1 MPDTAHPRDIALKD
15 VSTRQPAHH
24 AEAPYQLFLAVAL
37 ALALLG
43 GFMLA
48 MLLPI
53 AGALEW
59 DWGTRWQEFAQAH
72 GQLQLLGFAGL
83 FIAGMAFRLMP
94 RFSGR
99 PLAYPLAVR
108 SVVVLIGG
116 GVGLRSSAPLFDSD
130 VFHGT
135 LLISGAVMLFG
146 GSIAFA
152 AVVMRTLLHPESK
165 AEATGWF
172 FVLGAGALA
181 ATGSLNLILTAR
193 AVNDGMRMLPVG
205 ENNALVSVELYGFV
219 LMFIGGIATRAVT
232 TLAGHPRSQFVAR
245 TAAAALA
252 TGASSYTGVTLF
264 SAIEGPS
271 PNRDRMANVALLIV
285 AMALLLIV
293 WATGIF
299 HPRANRVASASQAQ
313 FWFVRAAFGWL
324 VASGLLLSWY
334 AAGALADGET
344 LDQFEVDAVRHM
356 LTIGVVTMMIIGM
369 AMLVVP
375 EFAGRR
381 LQHPQERGVTW
392 AMFTAINLAAA
403 LRVWPTLEGIDWLS
417 SDRYWPMAAAGVL
430 ATAVIAAFAF
440 MFAQSYLE
448 QRRKDWASL
457 DAPGRR
463 LTPRT

>member
-1 MPDTAHPRDIALKD
+1 MPDSCTRGIALKD
-15 VSTRQPAHH
+15 ISPRQQPHH
-24 AEAPYQLFLAVAL
+24 AEAPYQLFLAAAL
-37 ALALLG
+37 SLALLG

-48 MLLPI
+48 MLMPI

-59 DWGTRWQEFAQAH
+59 GWGTRWREFAQAH

-99 PLAYPLAVR
+99 PLAYPFAVR

-116 GVGLRSSAPLFDSD
+116 GVGLRSLAPLFDSD
-130 VFHGT
+130 LAHDT
-135 LLISGAVMLFG
+135 LVISGAVLLFA

-152 AVVMRTLLHPESK
+152 AVIMRTLLHPESK

-181 ATGSLNLILTAR
+181 ATGSLNLILTVR
-193 AVNDGMRMLPVG
+193 AINDGMRMLPVG
-205 ENNALVSVELYGFV
+205 ETNALVSIELYGFI

-232 TLAGHPRSQFVAR
+232 TLVGHARSQFVAR
-245 TAAAALA
+245 IAAAALA
-252 TGASSYTGVTLF
+252 IGAASQTGVTLV
-264 SAIEGPS
+264 SATEGPS
-271 PNRDRMANVALLIV
+271 PNLDRVANVTLLII

-293 WATGIF
+293 WETGIF

-313 FWFVRAAFGWL
+313 FWFVRAAFVWL
-324 VASGLLLSWY
+324 VVSSLLQSWY
-334 AAGALADGET
+334 AAGALSKGTT
-344 LDQFEVDAVRHM
+344 LDQFEVDAIRHM
-356 LTIGVVTMMIIGM
+356 LTIGVVTMMIVGM

-381 LQHPQERGVTW
+381 LQHPEERVVPW
-392 AMFTAINLAAA
+392 AMFIAINLAAM
-403 LRVWPTLEGIDWLS
+403 LRVWPALEGIGWLS
-417 SDRYWPMAAAGVL
+417 SGRYWPMAAAGVL
-430 ATAVIAAFAF
+430 ATAVVGAFAF

-448 QRRKDWASL
+448 QRRQAWASL
-457 DAPGRR
+457 EALGRHPV
-463 LTPRT
+463 PRT

>member
-1 MPDTAHPRDIALKD
+1 
-15 VSTRQPAHH
+15 
-24 AEAPYQLFLAVAL
+24 
-37 ALALLG
+37 
-43 GFMLA
+43 MLA

-59 DWGTRWQEFAQAH
+59 DWGTRWQELAQAH

-83 FIAGMAFRLMP
+83 FIAGMAFRLLP

-108 SVVVLIGG
+108 SIVVLIGG
-116 GVGLRSSAPLFDSD
+116 GVGLRSLAPLFDND
-130 VFHGT
+130 VLHGT

-152 AVVMRTLLHPESK
+152 AVIMRTLLHPESK

-172 FVLGAGALA
+172 FVLGAGAFA
-181 ATGSLNLILTAR
+181 AAGSLNLILTVR
-193 AVNDGMRMLPVG
+193 GINDGLRMLPVG
-205 ENNALVSVELYGFV
+205 ENNSLVSIELYGFV

-232 TLAGHPRSQFVAR
+232 TLVGHPRSQLAAR
-245 TAAAALA
+245 IAAAALA
-252 TGASSYTGVTLF
+252 VGAASHTGVTLV

-271 PNRDRMANVALLIV
+271 PNLDRVANVTLLII

-299 HPRANRVASASQAQ
+299 HPRADRVASASQAQ
-313 FWFVRAAFGWL
+313 FWFVRAAFVWL
-324 VASGLLLSWY
+324 VVSGLLLFWY
-334 AAGALADGET
+334 ASGALADGKT
-344 LDQFEVDAVRHM
+344 LDQFEVDAVRHV
-356 LTIGVVTMMIIGM
+356 LTIGVVTMMIVGM

-381 LQHPQERGVTW
+381 LQHPQERGVPW
-392 AMFTAINLAAA
+392 AMFIAINLAAM
-403 LRVWPTLEGIDWLS
+403 LRVWPALEGIDWLS

-430 ATAVIAAFAF
+430 ATAAVAAFAF
-440 MFAQSYLE
+440 MFAQSYLQ
-448 QRRKDWASL
+448 QRQKDWASL
-457 DAPGRR
+457 EALGRR
-463 LTPRT
+463 PTSRT

>member
-1 MPDTAHPRDIALKD
+1 MPDTTHTRGIALKD
-15 VSTRQPAHH
+15 VSPRQAVHH
-24 AEAPYQLFLAVAL
+24 AEAPYQVFLAAAL
-37 ALALLG
+37 SLALLG

-99 PLAYPLAVR
+99 PLAYPFAVR

-116 GVGLRSSAPLFDSD
+116 GVGLRSLAPLFGNDLA
-130 VFHGT
+130 HGT
-135 LLISGAVMLFG
+135 LVISGAVLLFV

-152 AVVMRTLLHPESK
+152 AVIMRTLLHPESK

-181 ATGSLNLILTAR
+181 ATGSLNLILTVR
-193 AVNDGMRMLPVG
+193 AINDGIRMLPVG
-205 ENNALVSVELYGFV
+205 ENNALVSIELYGFI

-232 TLAGHPRSQFVAR
+232 TLAGQPRSQLVAR
-245 TAAAALA
+245 IAAAALA
-252 TGASSYTGVTLF
+252 IGAASQTGATLF
-264 SAIEGPS
+264 SAIEEPS
-271 PNRDRMANVALLIV
+271 PNLYRMANVALLII
-285 AMALLLIV
+285 ALALLLIV

-313 FWFVRAAFGWL
+313 FWFVRAAFTWL
-324 VASGLLLSWY
+324 VVSCLLLSWY
-334 AAGALADGET
+334 AAGALADGKT

-356 LTIGVVTMMIIGM
+356 LTIGVVTMMIVGM

-381 LQHPQERGVTW
+381 LQHPHERGVMW
-392 AMFTAINLAAA
+392 ALFIAINLAAA
-403 LRVWPTLEGIDWLS
+403 LRVWPALEGIGWLS

-430 ATAVIAAFAF
+430 ATTAVAAFAF

-448 QRRKDWASL
+448 QRREDWASL
-457 DAPGRR
+457 EALGRSR
-463 LTPRT
+463 TPRT

>member
-1 MPDTAHPRDIALKD
+1 MPDTAQTRGIALKD
-15 VSTRQPAHH
+15 VSPRQPAHR
-24 AEAPYQLFLAVAL
+24 AEAPYQLFLAAAL

-48 MLLPI
+48 LLLPI

-59 DWGTRWQEFAQAH
+59 DWDGRRQEFAQAH

-83 FIAGMAFRLMP
+83 FIAGMALRLMP

-99 PLAYPLAVR
+99 PLAYPMAAR
-108 SVVVLIGG
+108 SVVVLVGG
-116 GVGLRSSAPLFDSD
+116 GVVVRSVAPLFDND
-130 VFHGT
+130 VLNATALAGGAG
-135 LLISGAVMLFG
+135 LLLG

-152 AVVMRTLLHPESK
+152 AVLLRTLLHPESK

-181 ATGSLNLILTAR
+181 AAGSLNLILTVR
-193 AVNDGMRMLPVG
+193 AINDGMRMLPVG
-205 ENNALVSVELYGFV
+205 ENNSLVSIELYGFV

-232 TLAGHPRSQFVAR
+232 TLAGHPRSQLAAR
-245 TAAAALA
+245 IAAAALA
-252 TGASSYTGVTLF
+252 IGAASHTGVTLF

-271 PNRDRMANVALLIV
+271 PNLYRMANVALLII
-285 AMALLLIV
+285 ALALLLIV
-293 WATGIF
+293 WATGVF

-334 AAGALADGET
+334 AAGALANGKT

-356 LTIGVVTMMIIGM
+356 LTIGVVTMMIVGM

-381 LQHPQERGVTW
+381 LQHPHERGVSW
-392 AMFTAINLAAA
+392 AMFIAINLAAA
-403 LRVWPTLEGIDWLS
+403 LRVWPALEGIDWLS

-430 ATAVIAAFAF
+430 ATTAVAAFAF

-448 QRRKDWASL
+448 QRHKHWASL
-457 DAPGRR
+457 EAPGSRP
-463 LTPRT
+463 TPTR